1 MSDQNAGSGSQPSPI
16 NGADPDP
23 RDVIEPDSIDAESHL
38 EMDAQLRDVID
49 DYMGTFEP
57 DPEDTAGVRERILA
71 LVRQDLYR
79 GPSTQLQTETG
90 NQFSISTASVRS
102 IVRDAVD
109 SVDGIRARSVE
120 VEPAGD
126 PQGSAA
132 RVRVSVSIRAGIA
145 IVTAAEVVRRA
156 VSAGLVAELGIPA
169 VEVDIN
175 AEDVHVD

>member
-1 MSDQNAGSGSQPSPI
+1 MSDQNASSGTQPSPI

-109 SVDGIRARSVE
+109 SVDGFGPAASRSSPPE
-120 VEPAGD
+120 IP
-126 PQGSAA
+126 
-132 RVRVSVSIRAGIA
+132 
-145 IVTAAEVVRRA
+145 RA
-156 VSAGLVAELGIPA
+156 VPLECG
-169 VEVDIN
+169 
-175 AEDVHVD
+175 